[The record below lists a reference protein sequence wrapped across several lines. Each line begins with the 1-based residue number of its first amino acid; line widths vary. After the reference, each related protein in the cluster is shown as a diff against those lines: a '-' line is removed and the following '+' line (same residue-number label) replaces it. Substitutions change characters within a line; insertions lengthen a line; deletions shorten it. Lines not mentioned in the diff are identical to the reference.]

1 MTRSTKLADPNR
13 RDNRKPMSCGIHR
26 MLTLQPTASR
36 LKDHPTM
43 SIRPQIGLAV
53 LPRNH
58 WPLCVGM
65 RTLDIDEGAQKD
77 SFEVD
82 WHDSFLLMGF
92 AF

>member
-1 MTRSTKLADPNR
+1 
-13 RDNRKPMSCGIHR
+13 
-26 MLTLQPTASR
+26 
-36 LKDHPTM
+36 M